1 VQALFAAELEAKM
14 GEIEWLSV
22 CDEMPPLQAPLA
34 LSQLIVNQLITN

>member
-1 VQALFAAELEAKM
+1 MQALFAAELEAKM

-34 LSQLIVNQLITN
+34 LNQVVVNQVGR